1 MVGVPVEFRSGDAKG
16 SLYWGTTELVIPPEP
31 KRRSVAIM
39 TKKYLNTSA
48 SVVAIVVAVVVGSLL
63 GRGGPDILGMPVAK
77 GMTAMGGET
86 FAACTASIDNATD
99 GFFLL
104 DFETGDLTGGVL
116 NPNTAKFTVAYRHNV
131 LKDLGFKP
139 GGAPKFVMVAGRMSF
154 GGTAGNRMGQAVI
167 YVTDAS
173 TGVSAAYG
181 IPWSSQQ
188 STGGRAGVSALTL
201 LDVARPRGGVAP

>member
-1 MVGVPVEFRSGDAKG
+1 M
-16 SLYWGTTELVIPPEP
+16 TT
-31 KRRSVAIM
+31 
-39 TKKYLNTSA
+39 KYLNTSA
-48 SVVAIVVAVVVGSLL
+48 SLVALVTAVLIGSLL
-63 GRGGPDILGMPVAK
+63 GRGGPDIMGMPVAK
-77 GMTAMGGET
+77 GMTAMGGDT
-86 FAACTASIDNATD
+86 FAACTAAIDGTTD

-116 NPNTAKFTVAYRHNV
+116 NQNSAKFTVAYRHNV

-139 GGAPKFVMVAGRMSF
+139 GGAPKFVMVAGRMAF
-154 GGTAGNRMGQAVI
+154 GGTAGNRMGQSVI

-188 STGGRAGVSALTL
+188 GPGGRGGVAELQL

>member
-1 MVGVPVEFRSGDAKG
+1 
-16 SLYWGTTELVIPPEP
+16 
-31 KRRSVAIM
+31 M
-39 TKKYLNTSA
+39 TKKHWNTFA
-48 SVVAIVVAVVVGSLL
+48 SLAALVVAAWVGSLL
-63 GRGGPDILGMPVAK
+63 GRGGPDIMGMPVARA
-77 GMTAMGGET
+77 MSAMGSET
-86 FAACTASIDNATD
+86 FAACTAPIDVATD

-116 NPNTAKFTVAYRHNV
+116 NQNSAKFTVAYRHNV

-139 GGAPKFVMVAGRMSF
+139 GGAPKFVMVGGRMSF
-154 GGTAGNRMGQAVI
+154 GGTAGNRMAQSVI

-188 STGGRAGVSALTL
+188 SSGGRAGIAELTL